1 MVKTKLCLVG
11 AGSIGRRHLR
21 LLSQREDVT
30 LCVVEPNEVCKAAVA
45 QEHPQMPFFDSM
57 EAAVTEGGCEAV
69 IIATPHRT
77 HAPLAIQALE
87 LGAHV
92 FVEKPMSDSLE
103 DCVALLNAAKKSDKV
118 VSVGF
123 MFRFDPFV
131 QKVKEIID
139 SGRIGRILHY
149 SSRFATYNTLRC
161 SVTRHQEHTPY
172 SLVMDCIHDSDLIY
186 HFTGRIPDYAYSVA
200 YRAGDLPLSS
210 PQNFIDTVYRYEDKS
225 MGAHIHFN
233 YVQHPQIHDL
243 QIVGDKGYILG
254 DFMSADV
261 TVGSRETADTEVF
274 SATRSSIENDFNNVY
289 RAQWNE
295 FLRAVRGQRKAENP
309 PEQAIVSTLLMYS
322 QIESAESRKE
332 VDIRQ
337 LAAKYGYHY

>member
-21 LLSQREDVT
+21 LLAEREDVA
-30 LCVVEPNEVCKAAVA
+30 LSAVDLNEQCRAAA
-45 QEHPQMPFFDSM
+45 MQEHPQLPFFDSM
-57 EAAVTEGGCEAV
+57 EAAILDGGCEAV

-77 HAPLAIQALE
+77 HAPLAIKALE

-103 DCVALLNAAKKSDKV
+103 DCVALLHAAKKSDKV

-139 SGRIGRILHY
+139 SGKIGKILHY
-149 SSRFATYNTLRC
+149 SSRFATYNTLLC
-161 SVTRHQEHTPY
+161 SVTRHQAHTPY
-172 SLVMDCIHDSDLIY
+172 ALVMDCIHDSDLIY
-186 HFTGRIPDYAYSVA
+186 HFTGRIPDYAYSTA
-200 YRAGDLPLSS
+200 YKAGDLPLSA
-210 PQNFIDTVYRYEDKS
+210 PQNFIDTLYRYADRS

-233 YVQHPQIHDL
+233 YVQHPQMHDL
-243 QIVGDKGYILG
+243 QIVGEKGYILG

-261 TVGSRETADTEVF
+261 IVGSRESADTEVF
-274 SATRSSIENDFNNVY
+274 SSTRSGIGNDFNNVY
-289 RAQWNE
+289 RREWNE
-295 FLRAVRGQRKAENP
+295 FLRAVRGERKPENP
-309 PEQAIVSTLLMYS
+309 PEQSIVSTLLMHA
-322 QIESAESRKE
+322 QIESAESGQEVEIRK
-332 VDIRQ
+332 
-337 LAAKYGYHY
+337 LAARYGYHY

>member
-1 MVKTKLCLVG
+1 MVTKLCLVG

-21 LLSQREDVT
+21 LLAEREDVQ
-30 LCVVEPNEVCKAAVA
+30 LAVVELNEQSKAAVS
-45 QEHPQMPFFDSM
+45 QEFPQMPFYDSM
-57 EAAVTEGGCEAV
+57 EAAVKEGGCEAV

-103 DCVALLNAAKKSDKV
+103 DCVALLNAAKASDKV
-118 VSVGF
+118 VSIGF

-139 SGRIGRILHY
+139 SGKIGKIIHY

-172 SLVMDCIHDSDLIY
+172 SLVMDCIHDSDLLY

-200 YRAGDLPLSS
+200 YKAGDLPLSS
-210 PQNFIDTVYRYEDKS
+210 PQNFIDTIYRYADQS

-261 TVGSRETADTEVF
+261 TVGNRETMDTEVF
-274 SATRSSIENDFNNVY
+274 PSTRSGIGNDFNNVY
-289 RAQWNE
+289 RSEWNE
-295 FLRAVRGQRKAENP
+295 FLRAVRGERKAENP

-322 QIESAESRKE
+322 QIESAQSGKE
-332 VDIRQ
+332 VDIHA
-337 LAAKYGYHY
+337 LAEKYGYHF

>member
-1 MVKTKLCLVG
+1 MVTKLCLVG

-21 LLSQREDVT
+21 LLAEREDVA
-30 LCVVEPNEVCKAAVA
+30 LCVVELNEQCKAAVS
-45 QEHPQMPFFDSM
+45 QEFPQMPFFDSM
-57 EAAVTEGGCEAV
+57 EAAITDGGCEAV

-77 HAPLAIQALE
+77 HAPLAIKALE

-103 DCVALLNAAKKSDKV
+103 DCVALLNTAKQSDKI

-139 SGRIGRILHY
+139 SGRIGKILHY

-200 YRAGDLPLSS
+200 YKAGDLPLSS

-261 TVGSRETADTEVF
+261 TVGDRETMDTEVF
-274 SATRSSIENDFNNVY
+274 PSTRNGINNDFNNVY
-289 RAQWNE
+289 RAEWNE
-295 FLRAVRGQRKAENP
+295 FLRAIRGERKPENP
-309 PEQAIVSTLLMYS
+309 PEQAIVSTLLMHA
-322 QIESAESRKE
+322 QIESAQSGKE
-332 VDIRQ
+332 VDIHT
-337 LAAKYGYHY
+337 LAEAYGYQF

>member
-1 MVKTKLCLVG
+1 MVTKLCLVG

-21 LLSQREDVT
+21 LLSEREDVA
-30 LCVVEPNEVCKAAVA
+30 LCVVELNEQCKAAVS
-45 QEHPQMPFFDSM
+45 QEFPQMPFFDSM
-57 EAAVTEGGCEAV
+57 EAAITDGGCEAV

-77 HAPLAIQALE
+77 HAPLAIKALE

-103 DCVALLNAAKKSDKV
+103 DCVALLNTAKQSDKI

-139 SGRIGRILHY
+139 SGRIGKILHY

-200 YRAGDLPLSS
+200 YQAGDLPLSS

-261 TVGSRETADTEVF
+261 TVGNRETMDAEVF
-274 SATRSSIENDFNNVY
+274 PSTRSNINNDFNNVY

-295 FLRAVRGQRKAENP
+295 FLRAIRGERKPENP
-309 PEQAIVSTLLMYS
+309 PEQAIVSTLLMHA
-322 QIESAESRKE
+322 QIESAQSGKE
-332 VDIRQ
+332 VDIHT
-337 LAAKYGYHY
+337 LAEAYGYQF

>member
-1 MVKTKLCLVG
+1 MVTKLCLVG

-21 LLSQREDVT
+21 LLAEREDVE
-30 LCVVEPNEVCKAAVA
+30 LCVVDLNEQCRAAVSE
-45 QEHPQMPFFDSM
+45 EHPQMPFFDSM
-57 EAAVTEGGCEAV
+57 EAAITEGGCEAV

-77 HAPLAIQALE
+77 HAPLAIKALE

-103 DCVALLNAAKKSDKV
+103 DCVALLNAAKNSNKV
-118 VSVGF
+118 VSIGF

-139 SGRIGRILHY
+139 SGKIGKIIHY

-200 YRAGDLPLSS
+200 YKAGDLPLSS

-261 TVGSRETADTEVF
+261 IVGSRENADTEVF
-274 SATRSSIENDFNNVY
+274 HSTRSCIGNDFNNVY
-289 RAQWNE
+289 RTEWNE
-295 FLRAVRGQRKAENP
+295 FLRAVRGERQPENP
-309 PEQAIVSTLLMYS
+309 PEQSIVSTLLMYS
-322 QIESAESRKE
+322 QIESAESGKE
-332 VDIRQ
+332 VNIRD
-337 LAAKYGYHY
+337 LAAKYGYQY

>member
-21 LLSQREDVT
+21 MLSEREDVQ
-30 LCVVEPNEVCKAAVA
+30 LAVVEPNAQCQAATLDILPGV
-45 QEHPQMPFFDSM
+45 PFFDSI
-57 EAAVTEGGCEAV
+57 EEAVTAGGCEAV
-69 IIATPHRT
+69 IIATPHKT

-87 LGAHV
+87 LGVHV

-118 VSVGF
+118 VAVGF

-139 SGRIGRILHY
+139 SGRIGKIVHY
-149 SSRFATYNTLRC
+149 ASRFATYNTLLC
-161 SVTRHQEHTPY
+161 SVTKHQQNTPY
-172 SLVMDCIHDSDLIY
+172 SLVMDCIHDSDLLY
-186 HFTGRIPDYAYSVA
+186 HFTGSIPDYAYSNA
-200 YRAGDLPLSS
+200 YHAGDLPLSS
-210 PQNFIDTVYRYEDKS
+210 PQNFIDTVFRWEDKS

-243 QIVGDKGYILG
+243 QIVGEKGYILG
-254 DFMSADV
+254 DFMTADV
-261 TVGSRETADTEVF
+261 IVGSREDASTETF
-274 SATRSSIENDFNNVY
+274 TNTRSGINSDANNIY

-295 FLRAVRGQRKAENP
+295 FLRAVRGERKPENP
-309 PEQAIVSTLLMYS
+309 PEQAIVSTLLMHA
-322 QIESAESRKE
+322 QMESGKSGKE
-332 VDIRQ
+332 VSIHE
-337 LAAKYGYHY
+337 LAAKYGYQF

>member
-1 MVKTKLCLVG
+1 MVTKLCLVG

-21 LLSQREDVT
+21 LLAEREDVA
-30 LCVVEPNEVCKAAVA
+30 LCVVELNAQCKTAVS
-45 QEHPQMPFFDSM
+45 QEFPQMPFFDSM
-57 EAAVTEGGCEAV
+57 EAAITDGGYGAV

-77 HAPLAIQALE
+77 HAPLAIKALE
-87 LGAHV
+87 LGVHV

-139 SGRIGRILHY
+139 SGRIGNILHY

-186 HFTGRIPDYAYSVA
+186 HFTGRIPDYAYSIA
-200 YRAGDLPLSS
+200 YQAGDLPLSS

-261 TVGSRETADTEVF
+261 IVGDRETMDAEVF
-274 SATRSSIENDFNNVY
+274 PSTRSGIENDFNNVY
-289 RAQWNE
+289 RAEWNE
-295 FLRAVRGQRKAENP
+295 FLRAVWGERKPENP
-309 PEQAIVSTLLMYS
+309 PEQAIVSTLLMHA
-322 QIESAESRKE
+322 QIESAESGKE
-332 VDIRQ
+332 VDIHT
-337 LAAKYGYHY
+337 LAEAYGYQF

>member
-1 MVKTKLCLVG
+1 MVTKLCLVG

-21 LLSQREDVT
+21 LLAEREDVA
-30 LCVVEPNEVCKAAVA
+30 LCVVELNEQCKAAVS
-45 QEHPQMPFFDSM
+45 QEFPQMPFFDSM
-57 EAAVTEGGCEAV
+57 EAAITDGGCEAV

-77 HAPLAIQALE
+77 HAPLAIKALE

-103 DCVALLNAAKKSDKV
+103 DCVALLNTVKQSDKI

-139 SGRIGRILHY
+139 SGRIGKILHY

-200 YRAGDLPLSS
+200 YQAGDLPLSS

-261 TVGSRETADTEVF
+261 TVGDRETMDTEVF
-274 SATRSSIENDFNNVY
+274 PSTRSNINNDFNNVY
-289 RAQWNE
+289 RTEWNE
-295 FLRAVRGQRKAENP
+295 FLRAIRGERKPENP
-309 PEQAIVSTLLMYS
+309 PEQAIVSTLLMHA
-322 QIESAESRKE
+322 QIESAQSGKE
-332 VDIRQ
+332 VDIHT
-337 LAAKYGYHY
+337 LAQAYGYQF

>member
-1 MVKTKLCLVG
+1 MVTKLCLVG

-21 LLSQREDVT
+21 LLAEREDVA
-30 LCVVEPNEVCKAAVA
+30 LCVVELNEQCKAAVS
-45 QEHPQMPFFDSM
+45 QEFPQMPFFDSM
-57 EAAVTEGGCEAV
+57 EAAITDGGCEAV

-77 HAPLAIQALE
+77 HAPLAIKALE

-103 DCVALLNAAKKSDKV
+103 DCVALLNTAKQSDKI

-139 SGRIGRILHY
+139 SGRIGKILHY

-200 YRAGDLPLSS
+200 YKAGDLPLSS

-261 TVGSRETADTEVF
+261 TVGDRETMDAEVF
-274 SATRSSIENDFNNVY
+274 PSTRSNINNDFNNVY

-295 FLRAVRGQRKAENP
+295 FLRAIRGERKPENP
-309 PEQAIVSTLLMYS
+309 PEQAIVSTLLMHA
-322 QIESAESRKE
+322 QIESAQSGKE
-332 VDIRQ
+332 VDIHT
-337 LAAKYGYHY
+337 LAEAYGYQF

>member
-21 LLSQREDVT
+21 LLSLREDVT
-30 LCVVEPNEVCKAAVA
+30 LCVVEPNEACKAAVA

-118 VSVGF
+118 VAVGF

-139 SGRIGRILHY
+139 SGRIGNIIHY

-172 SLVMDCIHDSDLIY
+172 SLVMDCIHDSDLLY

-200 YRAGDLPLSS
+200 YKAGDMPLSS
-210 PQNFIDTVYRYEDKS
+210 PQNFIDTIYRWEDNS
-225 MGAHIHFN
+225 MGAHVHFN

-261 TVGSRETADTEVF
+261 TVGSREGTTETY
-274 SATRSSIENDFNNVY
+274 ANTRSCINTDFNNVY
-289 RAQWNE
+289 RSEWNE
-295 FLRAVRGQRKAENP
+295 FLRAVRGERKAENP

-322 QIESAESRKE
+322 QIESGKAGHEVNIHEIAER
-332 VDIRQ
+332 
-337 LAAKYGYHY
+337 YGYQY

>member
-1 MVKTKLCLVG
+1 MVTKLCLVG

-21 LLSQREDVT
+21 LLAEREDVA
-30 LCVVEPNEVCKAAVA
+30 LCVVELNEQCKAAVS
-45 QEHPQMPFFDSM
+45 QEFPQMPFFDSM
-57 EAAVTEGGCEAV
+57 EAAITDGGCEAV

-103 DCVALLNAAKKSDKV
+103 DCVALLNTAKQSNKI

-139 SGRIGRILHY
+139 SGRIGKILHY

-200 YRAGDLPLSS
+200 YQAGDLPLSS

-261 TVGSRETADTEVF
+261 TVGDRETMDTEVF
-274 SATRSSIENDFNNVY
+274 PSTRNGINNDFNNVY
-289 RAQWNE
+289 RAEWNE
-295 FLRAVRGQRKAENP
+295 FLRAIRGERKPENP
-309 PEQAIVSTLLMYS
+309 PEQAIVSTLLMHA
-322 QIESAESRKE
+322 QIESAESGKE
-332 VDIRQ
+332 VDIHT
-337 LAAKYGYHY
+337 LAQAYGYQF

>member
-1 MVKTKLCLVG
+1 MVTKLCLVG

-21 LLSQREDVT
+21 LLAEREDVA
-30 LCVVEPNEVCKAAVA
+30 LCVVELNEQCKAAVS
-45 QEHPQMPFFDSM
+45 QEFPQMPFFDSM
-57 EAAVTEGGCEAV
+57 EAAITDGGCEAV

-77 HAPLAIQALE
+77 HAPLAIKALE

-103 DCVALLNAAKKSDKV
+103 DCVALLNTAKQSDKI

-139 SGRIGRILHY
+139 SGRIGKILHY

-200 YRAGDLPLSS
+200 YKAGNLPLSS

-261 TVGSRETADTEVF
+261 TVGDRETMDTEVF
-274 SATRSSIENDFNNVY
+274 PSTRNGINNDFNNVY
-289 RAQWNE
+289 RAEWNE
-295 FLRAVRGQRKAENP
+295 FLRAIRGERKPENP
-309 PEQAIVSTLLMYS
+309 PEQAIVSTLLMHA
-322 QIESAESRKE
+322 QIESAESGKE
-332 VDIRQ
+332 VDIHT
-337 LAAKYGYHY
+337 LAQAYGYQF

>member
-1 MVKTKLCLVG
+1 MVTKLCLVG

-21 LLSQREDVT
+21 LLAERNDVT
-30 LCVVEPNEVCKAAVA
+30 LCVVELNEQCKAAVS
-45 QEHPQMPFFDSM
+45 QEFPQIPFFDSM
-57 EAAVTEGGCEAV
+57 EAAITGGGCEAV

-103 DCVALLNAAKKSDKV
+103 DCVDLLNAAKKSDKV

-139 SGRIGRILHY
+139 SGRIGKILHY

-200 YRAGDLPLSS
+200 YKAGDLPLSS

-243 QIVGDKGYILG
+243 QIVGERGYILG

-261 TVGSRETADTEVF
+261 TVGDRETMDTEVF
-274 SATRSSIENDFNNVY
+274 PSTRSGIENDFNNVY
-289 RAQWNE
+289 RTEWNE
-295 FLRAVRGQRKAENP
+295 FLRAVRGERKPENP
-309 PEQAIVSTLLMYS
+309 PEQAIVSTLLMHA
-322 QIESAESRKE
+322 QIESAESGKE
-332 VDIRQ
+332 VDIRK
-337 LAAKYGYHY
+337 LAAKCDYYY

>member
-1 MVKTKLCLVG
+1 MVTKLCLVG
-11 AGSIGRRHLR
+11 AGSIGRRHLK
-21 LLSQREDVT
+21 LLSQRDDVQ
-30 LCVVEPNEVCKAAVA
+30 LCVVEPNEQCRAAALEILPGV
-45 QEHPQMPFFDSM
+45 PFCESI
-57 EAAVTEGGCEAV
+57 EAAVTQVGCEAV
-69 IIATPHRT
+69 IIATPHKT
-77 HAPLAIQALE
+77 HAPLAIQALG

-118 VSVGF
+118 VAVGF

-139 SGRIGRILHY
+139 SGRIGRIFHY
-149 SSRFATYNTLRC
+149 SSRFATYNTLLC
-161 SVTRHQEHTPY
+161 SVTKHQQNTPY
-172 SLVMDCIHDSDLIY
+172 SLVMDCIHDSDLLY

-200 YRAGDLPLSS
+200 YKAGDLPLSS
-210 PQNFIDTVYRYEDKS
+210 PQNFIDTVYRWEDKS

-261 TVGSRETADTEVF
+261 TVGSRETAETEVF
-274 SATRSSIENDFNNVY
+274 SATRSGIDNDFNNVY

-295 FLRAVRGQRKAENP
+295 FLRAIRGERKAENP

-322 QIESAESRKE
+322 QIESAKAGHE
-332 VDIRQ
+332 VSIHEIAER
-337 LAAKYGYHY
+337 YGYAY

>member
-1 MVKTKLCLVG
+1 MVTKLCLVG

-21 LLSQREDVT
+21 LLSEREDVA
-30 LCVVEPNEVCKAAVA
+30 LCVVELNEQCKAAVS
-45 QEHPQMPFFDSM
+45 QEFPQMPFFDSM
-57 EAAVTEGGCEAV
+57 EAAITDGGCEAV

-77 HAPLAIQALE
+77 HAPLAIKALE

-103 DCVALLNAAKKSDKV
+103 DCVALLNTAKQSDKI

-139 SGRIGRILHY
+139 SGRIGKILHY

-186 HFTGRIPDYAYSVA
+186 HFTGRIPDYACSVA
-200 YRAGDLPLSS
+200 YQAGDLPLSS

-261 TVGSRETADTEVF
+261 TVGNRETMDAEVF
-274 SATRSSIENDFNNVY
+274 PSTRSNINNDFNNVY

-295 FLRAVRGQRKAENP
+295 FLRAIRGERKPENP
-309 PEQAIVSTLLMYS
+309 PEQAIVSTLLMHA
-322 QIESAESRKE
+322 QIESAQSGKE
-332 VDIRQ
+332 VDIHT
-337 LAAKYGYHY
+337 LAEAYGYQF

>member
-1 MVKTKLCLVG
+1 MVTKLCLVG

-21 LLSQREDVT
+21 LLAERNDVT
-30 LCVVEPNEVCKAAVA
+30 LCVVELNEQCKAAVS
-45 QEHPQMPFFDSM
+45 QEFPQMPFFDSM
-57 EAAVTEGGCEAV
+57 EAATTDGGCEAV

-77 HAPLAIQALE
+77 HAPLAIKALA

-103 DCVALLNAAKKSDKV
+103 DCVALLNTAKQSDKI

-139 SGRIGRILHY
+139 SGRIGKILHY

-172 SLVMDCIHDSDLIY
+172 ALVMDCIHDSDLIY
-186 HFTGRIPDYAYSVA
+186 HFTGLIPDYAYSVA
-200 YRAGDLPLSS
+200 YKAGDLPLSS

-261 TVGSRETADTEVF
+261 IVGSRENADTEVF
-274 SATRSSIENDFNNVY
+274 HSTRSCIGNDFNNVY
-289 RAQWNE
+289 RTEWNE
-295 FLRAVRGQRKAENP
+295 FLRAVRGERQPENP
-309 PEQAIVSTLLMYS
+309 PEQSIVSTLLMYA
-322 QIESAESRKE
+322 QIESAESGKE
-332 VDIRQ
+332 VDIHT
-337 LAAKYGYHY
+337 LAQAYGYQF